1 VTSRILTPLWS
12 ATTYRRGLFLLLGG
26 VLALPY
32 ALLVAAFAQV
42 WAQRRPWWP
51 VMVLI
56 AVLVAPVAVAPAFL
70 GGTRVLEIAA
80 VRWLLDVELPDPR
93 TRPDREARL
102 RCALWYAVHLVT
114 GAVVGSVLVVA
125 VPVALASAAGRRG
138 VLLPLLAVAALV
150 AVGYAVAGLG
160 SLAAAMAPVLL
171 GPSVAERVAALEA
184 QALVLAQR
192 NRLARELHDSIGH
205 ALTVTTLQAAAA
217 RQVLERD
224 PAFAR
229 RALAA
234 IEDAGRTA
242 AEELDR
248 VLGILRED
256 RPARPAPPR
265 TLDDV
270 DRLVDEARGAGAEVS
285 LRVDGL
291 VGELPAVVS
300 REGYRIIQE
309 SLTNALR
316 HAGPVP
322 VTVTV
327 SVRDR
332 LLTIEVDNPSPRD
345 RPAAAG
351 KRPGPGRGL
360 AGMRE
365 RIILLGGAL
374 HTSGGGRWRLHASLP
389 VQQKP

>member
-1 VTSRILTPLWS
+1 
-12 ATTYRRGLFLLLGG
+12 
-26 VLALPY
+26 VL
-32 ALLVAAFAQV
+32 
-42 WAQRRPWWP
+42 
-51 VMVLI
+51 
-56 AVLVAPVAVAPAFL
+56 
-70 GGTRVLEIAA
+70 
-80 VRWLLDVELPDPR
+80 
-93 TRPDREARL
+93 
-102 RCALWYAVHLVT
+102 
-114 GAVVGSVLVVA
+114 
-125 VPVALASAAGRRG
+125 
-138 VLLPLLAVAALV
+138 LLPLLAVAALA

-184 QALVLAQR
+184 RAVVLAER

-248 VLGILRED
+248 VLGVLRDD
-256 RPARPAPPR
+256 RMPRPAPRR

-270 DRLVDEARGAGAEVS
+270 DRLVDEARGAGADVS
-285 LRVDGL
+285 LTVDGA

-300 REGYRIIQE
+300 REGYRIVQE

-322 VTVTV
+322 VTVSV
-327 SVRDR
+327 SVRDG
-332 LLTIEVDNPSPRD
+332 LLTIEVDNPSPRGG
-345 RPAAAG
+345 PAVG
-351 KRPGPGRGL
+351 GQRIGPGRGL

-365 RIILLGGAL
+365 RIVLLGGAL
-374 HTSGGGRWRLHASLP
+374 HAAGDDGRWRLHVRLP